1 MNLSYIWSKV
11 LKKIRL
17 SALKDCD
24 IHKLSKIESG
34 CNMVN
39 VQMDK
44 HSFCGYNCE
53 MINVKIGSFS
63 SIANGVIIGGEM
75 HPIDW
80 VSTSPVFYEGKDSIH
95 TKYSEHKREKS
106 LITTVGH
113 DVWIGQNCLIKQGV
127 KIGNGAVIGMGSVVT
142 KDVLPYS
149 VVAGNP
155 SKLIKMRYNAEI
167 ITNLEKLEW
176 WTFGDEELISYAKY
190 VKEPTMFINE
200 IKNRRAKNER

>member
-1 MNLSYIWSKV
+1 
-11 LKKIRL
+11 
-17 SALKDCD
+17 
-24 IHKLSKIESG
+24 
-34 CNMVN
+34 
-39 VQMDK
+39 MDK